1 MYYYSYIYILI
12 NSVQSSKLPISKSPK
27 HRRPGCFHAER
38 EAGGGA
44 RVDFGCRVAMDEGW
58 TWRVVLPRIWTC
70 LRHIAHITHH
80 TIYYIYYVY
89 IYIYITYIICVHIYI
104 YYIYIYI
111 TYIIC
116 IYICIYASPPKTTYL
131 CLLVML
137 HYNSFGTIIVPSE
150 YCID

>member
-12 NSVQSSKLPISKSPK
+12 NSVQSSKLPLSKSPK

-104 YYIYIYI
+104 YIYYIYIYI
-111 TYIIC
+111 YYIHNMY
-116 IYICIYASPPKTTYL
+116 IYIYVYMLAPPKQPTFA
-131 CLLVML
+131 CL
-137 HYNSFGTIIVPSE
+137 
-150 YCID
+150 